1 MNILITVAVT
11 FFAGMG
17 AGLGTGFAGMSAAA
31 VISPMLITFLGIEP
45 YTAVGI
51 ALASD
56 VLASAVSAYTYGKS
70 KNLDIKN
77 GLIMMASVLAFTVLG
92 SFLASLLPSAAMGN
106 FSVFMTFLLGIKF
119 IVRPVM
125 TTKEAMMSVT
135 PQKRAVQS
143 VVCGTVIGL
152 ICGFVGAGGGMMM
165 LLILTSVLGYEL
177 KTAVGTSVFI
187 MSFTALFGAVSHF
200 ALGAKPN
207 LWVMFLCIA
216 TTLIAAEISAVFA
229 NNAPLK
235 KLNKAVGVCL
245 LIFAVVLILLN
256 VFGKT
261 A

>member
-1 MNILITVAVT
+1 MIRFTLPRDLYHGPGALEALKT
-11 FFAGMG
+11 FAG
-17 AGLGTGFAGMSAAA
+17 
-31 VISPMLITFLGIEP
+31 
-45 YTAVGI
+45 
-51 ALASD
+51 
-56 VLASAVSAYTYGKS
+56 
-70 KNLDIKN
+70 
-77 GLIMMASVLAFTVLG
+77 
-92 SFLASLLPSAAMGN
+92 
-106 FSVFMTFLLGIKF
+106 
-119 IVRPVM
+119 
-125 TTKEAMMSVT
+125 
-135 PQKRAVQS
+135 KRAM
-143 VVCGTVIGL
+143 VCV
-152 ICGFVGAGGGMMM
+152 GGGAMM
-165 LLILTSVLGYEL
+165 LLVLTLVLGFEL
-177 KTAVGTSVFI
+177 KTAIGTSVFI

>member
-1 MNILITVAVT
+1 
-11 FFAGMG
+11 
-17 AGLGTGFAGMSAAA
+17 
-31 VISPMLITFLGIEP
+31 
-45 YTAVGI
+45 
-51 ALASD
+51 
-56 VLASAVSAYTYGKS
+56 
-70 KNLDIKN
+70 
-77 GLIMMASVLAFTVLG
+77 
-92 SFLASLLPSAAMGN
+92 
-106 FSVFMTFLLGIKF
+106 
-119 IVRPVM
+119 
-125 TTKEAMMSVT
+125 
-135 PQKRAVQS
+135 
-143 VVCGTVIGL
+143 
-152 ICGFVGAGGGMMM
+152 MM
-165 LLILTSVLGYEL
+165 LLVLTLVLGFEL
-177 KTAVGTSVFI
+177 KTAIGTSVFI